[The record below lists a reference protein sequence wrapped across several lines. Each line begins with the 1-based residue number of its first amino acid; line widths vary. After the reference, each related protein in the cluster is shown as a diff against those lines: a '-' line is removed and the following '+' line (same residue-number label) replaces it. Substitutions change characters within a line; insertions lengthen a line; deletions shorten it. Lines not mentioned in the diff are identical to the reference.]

1 MKKFKYLGAYI
12 VPLLGLFTFHSTGI
26 LAYFGLFFLY
36 VMVPIIEYI
45 FPPNSYNFES
55 VEKDL
60 ANNDF
65 FYDFFMFFNIL
76 TELFNATCLLEIC
89 KKN

>member
-1 MKKFKYLGAYI
+1 MKKFKYFGAYI

-55 VEKDL
+55 AEKDL

-65 FYDFFMFFNIL
+65 FYDL
-76 TELFNATCLLEIC
+76 VLYLSR
-89 KKN
+89 KWS